1 MSNENT
7 ELLQEIFI
15 KPANEIKADRFV
27 ENANAAPCSGAC
39 SGGMCRTVN
48 E

>member
-15 KPANEIKADRFV
+15 KPANEIKTNRFM
-27 ENANAAPCSGAC
+27 EDANAAPCSGTC
-39 SGGMCRTVN
+39 SGGICRAVN